1 MNNEKKEVTSRTR
14 LDNSEKGTTSRKK
27 PTKKKKLLMPLMGA
41 LLLLSIVAVG
51 AYLFFQSHFFVTA
64 KANDVSISMLN
75 AKAAKEKLEKLN
87 KTEVVV
93 IKVGDKEEQ
102 IELPKKYDITEKYLE
117 ENIGKQ
123 TIDLPLNK
131 EFQTDLTNKLNAL
144 AFEEGIPSQDARI
157 ERVDGG
163 FQIAPE
169 QYGTVVDK
177 EALIKQVIAD
187 TGKGK
192 GSYTYD
198 VKDFYQKPAL
208 TKNDQGLNGQ
218 LATLN
223 KKVNKAI
230 TLDVN
235 GEKVEFPKA
244 EIQGVLKDDGTIDEA
259 KVDAWVAQMSQQYGA
274 SSKPVIFKNIHGVT
288 KKYKNN
294 GSYGWGVDS
303 AKTKAALV
311 QALNSENDT
320 EAVAV
325 PITGDPAQSSTIS
338 KDYVEVDMDN
348 QMMYF
353 FKNGEK
359 VVETAIITGRY
370 AKNTATIPGFHTI
383 LYKATDTS
391 LSGTMPD
398 GSPYSVPVKFWMPL
412 LSYGGVVT
420 QIGIHDSDY
429 KLEQFGNKEAYK
441 TNFGSLGCINTPGE
455 AMSKIFSGSY
465 DGMPVIIYGNIYD
478 NAPGEFDK
486 PIDYGEPV

>member
-1 MNNEKKEVTSRTR
+1 MNDEQKEVTNHQRSNR
-14 LDNSEKGTTSRKK
+14 SSSGGVSRKK
-27 PTKKKKLLMPLMGA
+27 APRKKKLLMPLVGVG
-41 LLLLSIVAVG
+41 LILSMVAVS

-64 KANDVSISMLN
+64 TANDVSLSMLN
-75 AKAAKEKLEKLN
+75 AKTAKEKLEKLN

-93 IKVGDKEEQ
+93 VKVGDREEQ
-102 IELPKKYDITEKYLE
+102 IELPKKYDITEEYLK

-123 TIDLPLNK
+123 KIELPLNK
-131 EFQTDLTNKLNAL
+131 DFQTELTNKLNTL
-144 AFEEGIPSQDARI
+144 VFEEGIPSQDARI
-157 ERVDGG
+157 ERIDGG
-163 FQIAPE
+163 FQLVPE
-169 QYGTVVDK
+169 EYGTVVDK
-177 EALIKQVIAD
+177 EALISQVIAD

-192 GSYTYD
+192 ASYSYD

-208 TKNDQGLNGQ
+208 TKEDQGLNGQ

-230 TLDVN
+230 TLDIN
-235 GEKVEFPKA
+235 GQKVAFPKA
-244 EIQGVLKDDGTIDEA
+244 EIQGVLNDDGTLDDGKIE
-259 KVDAWVAQMSQQYGA
+259 AWVAQISQQYGA

-294 GSYGWGVDS
+294 GSYGWSVDS
-303 AKTKAALV
+303 AKTKEALV

-320 EAVAV
+320 EAIAV
-325 PITGDPAQSSTIS
+325 PIVGDPAQSSTIS
-338 KDYVEVDMDN
+338 KDYIEIDMDN
-348 QMMYF
+348 QMMYL
-353 FKNGEK
+353 FKNGGK
-359 VVETAIITGRY
+359 VVETAVITGRY
-370 AKNTATIPGFHTI
+370 TKNTATIPGFHTI

-398 GSPYSVPVKFWMPL
+398 GSAYSVPVKFWMPL

-465 DGMPVIIYGNIYD
+465 EGMPVIIYGNIYD